1 MRTIKIVFK
10 PDGTTEVDATGFTG
24 GECVK
29 STEEILKA
37 LETKLEKRKV
47 KKEFYAVEKAKSRV
61 NV

>member
-10 PDGTTEVDATGFTG
+10 QDGTTEVDATGFTG

-37 LETKLEKRKV
+37 LDTMLEERNL